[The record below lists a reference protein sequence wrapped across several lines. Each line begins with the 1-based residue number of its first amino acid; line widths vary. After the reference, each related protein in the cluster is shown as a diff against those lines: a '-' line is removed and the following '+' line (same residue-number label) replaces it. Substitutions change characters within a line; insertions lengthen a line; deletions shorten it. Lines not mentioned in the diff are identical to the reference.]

1 MKVHLSYI
9 VALIIAAVLALHFH
23 DAAVRAQALAQA
35 RSDSLHAVTVT
46 LEQQD
51 QRRAKD
57 SAAASDSIRNLMERD
72 SLFRVEAKSLATQAD
87 GLAAELRSV
96 LGGVRLVAFDSL
108 MAVRDSVDTD
118 LRGQI
123 TSLAAALAIA
133 QARWHASDSA
143 ATAWRSVAENAEAQ
157 VAAALK
163 RQTPK
168 FACVAGP
175 GLSVGWGSGAGATVA
190 CGLRLR

>member
-123 TSLAAALAIA
+123 ASFA
-133 QARWHASDSA
+133 QIVKVTNTLLSAKDSSAR
-143 ATAWRSVAENAEAQ
+143 AWKAVAENAEAQ

-163 RQTPK
+163 RQTPR
-168 FACVAGP
+168 FACVAGA
-175 GLSVGWGSGAGATVA
+175 GLAVGWGSGAGATVA